1 MRIPLIACLLLS
13 VALAGCTTEDT
24 GTASIYVKD
33 APVDEFDEIHLL
45 FTKVEIHR
53 SGGNETGGWITLY
66 DNATGQDI
74 DLLDLSGARAAF
86 LGEAEL
92 EAGQYQQIRVH
103 AIEAYGVQNDTRVEF
118 LTSPTPFKIRGQFEI
133 AGGEETRITLDIDLN
148 KSVKELGNGS
158 YRMTPQIGE
167 TFAETVQDDESGAEV
182 HAEGEATE
190 LEELE

>member
-33 APVDEFDEIHLL
+33 APVDEFDEIHLV
-45 FTKVEIHR
+45 FTQVEVHR
-53 SGGNETGGWITLY
+53 SGGNDTGGWITLY
-66 DNATGQDI
+66 ENETGQDL

-103 AIEAYGVQNDTRVEF
+103 AIEAYGIQNGSRVEF
-118 LTSPTPFKIRGQFEI
+118 QFAPTPFKTSGQFEVT
-133 AGGEETRITLDIDLN
+133 GGEETRITVDIDLEQ
-148 KSVKELGNGS
+148 SVVKMGPNG
-158 YRMTPQIGE
+158 YRMTPVIGS
-167 TFAETVQDDESGAEV
+167 THSETVEDDESGAEV